1 MKRRLFNSLLCMVL
15 ALFFVD
21 RLGCMLMSQVAR
33 HTQDVLGPK
42 LRSLDEGITADV
54 VLMGTSRC
62 HHHYVPSILS
72 DTLGMSVYNAGVGG
86 SDNIFSHYL
95 VLRHV
100 LSHYT
105 PKVICLDVMTSDFA
119 PETAPFLAL
128 SYFAPL
134 FGHCEEADSLFML
147 AGTYWR
153 YKLSHLYR
161 YNAKAASNILGLVM
175 NRQKDA
181 EEGYM
186 PLPKPAQVPLG
197 PIKEKLVT
205 GRDTLKLDYL
215 RRFIGLCRNRR
226 VMLVFV
232 VSPRLTVVEGNQYEA
247 LKAIAQENGV
257 PFLDYHGQQL
267 YHNHPE
273 YFKDALH
280 LWDEGARVFSSR
292 FASDLRQLVDHGVG
306 SPDHF

>member
-1 MKRRLFNSLLCMVL
+1 MKRRLFYTLLCMVL
-15 ALFFVD
+15 ALFLVD
-21 RLGCMLMSQVAR
+21 RLGGMLMSQIAR

-100 LSHYT
+100 LSHHT

-119 PETAPFLAL
+119 PEAAPFLAL

-147 AGTYWR
+147 AGTY
-153 YKLSHLYR
+153 
-161 YNAKAASNILGLVM
+161 
-175 NRQKDA
+175 
-181 EEGYM
+181 
-186 PLPKPAQVPLG
+186 
-197 PIKEKLVT
+197 
-205 GRDTLKLDYL
+205 
-215 RRFIGLCRNRR
+215 
-226 VMLVFV
+226 
-232 VSPRLTVVEGNQYEA
+232 
-247 LKAIAQENGV
+247 
-257 PFLDYHGQQL
+257 
-267 YHNHPE
+267 
-273 YFKDALH
+273 
-280 LWDEGARVFSSR
+280 
-292 FASDLRQLVDHGVG
+292 
-306 SPDHF
+306 